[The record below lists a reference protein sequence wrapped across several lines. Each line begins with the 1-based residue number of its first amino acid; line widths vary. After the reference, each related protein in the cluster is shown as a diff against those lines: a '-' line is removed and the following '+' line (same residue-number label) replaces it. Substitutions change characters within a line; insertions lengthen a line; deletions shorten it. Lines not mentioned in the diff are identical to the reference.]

1 MKLQIGPAAS
11 AALGWSGSD
20 LTWSVVGLHGA
31 EEGREQQETVR
42 KQR

>member
-1 MKLQIGPAAS
+1 MKLQTGPAVS

-20 LTWSVVGLHGA
+20 LTGSVVGLHRA
-31 EEGREQQETVR
+31 EEGREQQVTVR